1 VTALAPLSDRVPGGR
16 LRGARRRV
24 LLRRQ
29 GGTTADPHPLAH
41 VDWFLVVIV
50 LAISSLGLAM
60 VYSTT
65 NSITQVNEL
74 SRMHFVWR
82 QALALAIGIIA
93 MAVTAAF
100 DYRRWRELWPLV
112 YGIVIPLLVI
122 VRFVGTGQGGTTAW
136 FDIGPLQ
143 FQPSE
148 IAKLAIVIA
157 VGGYCHAHRGELDAW
172 RLAVA
177 VTVAAVAMGLTM
189 LQNDLGTMLVMGGCT
204 VAILYVSGLR
214 LVHMIVLALLAASV
228 LFALI
233 ATDSFN
239 EYRLE
244 RLYSFVNQERVEN
257 ATEANKTEYNLQQSK
272 DAIAHGGLLG
282 QGYGEGEL
290 TQNGFVPEQHTDF
303 IFTAVGE
310 ELGFVG
316 ATSLL
321 LMFALVAWRIWRAAM
336 VSQDFQGTLLCIGVL
351 AILVFQIFEN
361 AGMTMGIMPI
371 TGIPLPFVSY
381 GGSALIA
388 YLAAIGIVINVHM
401 RRFS

>member
-1 VTALAPLSDRVPGGR
+1 VTAVTTPGPTLA
-16 LRGARRRV
+16 GARRRV
-24 LLRRQ
+24 FSRT
-29 GGTTADPHPLAH
+29 GDPNPLTH
-41 VDWFLVVIV
+41 VDWFLVAIV
-50 LAISSLGLAM
+50 LAISCLGIAM

-74 SRMHFVWR
+74 ARLHFVWR
-82 QALALAIGIIA
+82 QSLALGIGVVA
-93 MAVTAAF
+93 MIVTAAF
-100 DYRRWRELWPLV
+100 DYRRWRDLWPLV

-122 VRFVGTGQGGTTAW
+122 VRFIGTGQGGTTAW
-136 FDIGPLQ
+136 FDVGPLQ

-148 IAKLAIVIA
+148 VAKLAIVIA
-157 VGGYCHAHRGELDAW
+157 VGGYCHAHRGRLDAW

-177 VTVAAVAMGLTM
+177 VSIAAIAMGLTM

-204 VAILYVSGLR
+204 VALLYVAGLR
-214 LVHMIVLALLAASV
+214 LVHMLVLAALAATV

-233 ATDSFN
+233 ATDTFD

-244 RLYSFVNQERVEN
+244 RLYSFVNQEPVDS
-257 ATEANKTEYNLQQSK
+257 ATEANNTEYNLQQSK

-282 QGYGEGEL
+282 QGFGEGEL

-321 LMFALVAWRIWRAAM
+321 LMFALLAWRIWRAAM
-336 VSQDFQGTLLCIGVL
+336 TAQDFQGTLLCIGVL
-351 AILVFQIFEN
+351 AIFVFQIFEN

-388 YLAAIGIVINVHM
+388 YFAAIGIVINVHM